1 MEITQIWMLGEH
13 SNTCKSLAFGSWFII
28 IFSRV
33 LPTSRVGYHASKPI
47 ESVIYCLNTQNELGS
62 RDTAPLMDM
71 WLCTNARRIMVER
84 FQQYESW
91 VVCWQMNWLFHF
103 ILLKVTA
110 YPRPRFEVAD
120 LRNIF
125 PSKPCGHPGI
135 YYETFTISSF
145 LTSISYNSAPSLPH
159 WIRIRM
165 VLQKSILIRTTLFAN
180 WHSKGSMIAQINKI
194 FTEVRAYLGK
204 RDRFPLTRA

>member
-1 MEITQIWMLGEH
+1 MPFRRSERLLLETNSVIFMEITQIWVLGEH

-71 WLCTNARRIMVER
+71 WLCTNARRIMEER

-103 ILLKVTA
+103 ILFKVTA

-120 LRNIF
+120 LGNIF
-125 PSKPCGHPGI
+125 PSKPCEPPGI
-135 YYETFTISSF
+135 YYETFTISSQSTHF
-145 LTSISYNSAPSLPH
+145 
-159 WIRIRM
+159 
-165 VLQKSILIRTTLFAN
+165 
-180 WHSKGSMIAQINKI
+180 
-194 FTEVRAYLGK
+194 
-204 RDRFPLTRA
+204 

>member
-1 MEITQIWMLGEH
+1 MLGEH

-33 LPTSRVGYHASKPI
+33 LPTSRLGYHASKPI

-71 WLCTNARRIMVER
+71 WLCTNARRIMEER
-84 FQQYESW
+84 FQQ
-91 VVCWQMNWLFHF
+91 WLFHF
-103 ILLKVTA
+103 ILFKVTA

-135 YYETFTISSF
+135 YYETFTISSQSTHF
-145 LTSISYNSAPSLPH
+145 
-159 WIRIRM
+159 
-165 VLQKSILIRTTLFAN
+165 
-180 WHSKGSMIAQINKI
+180 
-194 FTEVRAYLGK
+194 
-204 RDRFPLTRA
+204 